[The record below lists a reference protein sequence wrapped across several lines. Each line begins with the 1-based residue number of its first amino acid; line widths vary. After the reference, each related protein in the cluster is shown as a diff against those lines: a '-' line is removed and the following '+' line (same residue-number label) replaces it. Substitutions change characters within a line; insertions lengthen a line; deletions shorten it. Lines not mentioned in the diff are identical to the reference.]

1 MHLFRFNAAVSAS
14 PSLPAKILR
23 WEFVTLSPPQ
33 LLPVHHLMAG
43 ISADGLHGNLPPLWP
58 RRCMKLAHGRILS
71 HCSLLS
77 FAFLSS
83 LTEFTRLKSPVQLV
97 LSILN
102 TLPHFLEAP
111 FPHHSHGANSQ
122 HLKTRSTASS
132 GTCYFTCTCPSP
144 SFLPLLSTPLL
155 LEVPPVSAAVPLT
168 QMYLCAAFPDFH
180 LGCSASQHPEEH
192 GGDFYLTPQCQDSCL
207 SFPQ

>member
-1 MHLFRFNAAVSAS
+1 MHEAGPWKDPFSLQSSVFCFPLAPYRVHTARVSSSACAQPS
-14 PSLPAKILR
+14 EHPSSLP
-23 WEFVTLSPPQ
+23 
-33 LLPVHHLMAG
+33 G
-43 ISADGLHGNLPPLWP
+43 G
-58 RRCMKLAHGRILS
+58 
-71 HCSLLS
+71 
-77 FAFLSS
+77 
-83 LTEFTRLKSPVQLV
+83 
-97 LSILN
+97 
-102 TLPHFLEAP
+102 P

-155 LEVPPVSAAVPLT
+155 LEAPPVSAAVPLT

-180 LGCSASQHPEEH
+180 LGCSASQHPQEH

-207 SFPQ
+207 PFPQ